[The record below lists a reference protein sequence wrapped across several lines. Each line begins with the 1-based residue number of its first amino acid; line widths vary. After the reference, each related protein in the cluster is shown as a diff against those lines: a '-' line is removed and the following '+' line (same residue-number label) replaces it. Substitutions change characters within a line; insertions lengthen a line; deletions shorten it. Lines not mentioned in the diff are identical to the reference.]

1 VVGVR
6 PARRTPASQPI
17 SISVYLSVR
26 SQPVHFTAAHGGKAI
41 HKQIAF
47 SVVLTTN
54 LDTSCIST
62 LILIFITE
70 LTYDIARH
78 FI

>member
-1 VVGVR
+1 
-6 PARRTPASQPI
+6 
-17 SISVYLSVR
+17 
-26 SQPVHFTAAHGGKAI
+26 VHCTAAHRGKAI

-47 SVVLTTN
+47 SVVLTN
-54 LDTSCIST
+54 DLDTSFINT